1 MKRMTLLS
9 LIALITVSALI
20 LCGCGSKEA
29 EETTA
34 APSVSM
40 EQVETEGHVLG
51 LTDYDL
57 WASTWSSPNGATV
70 HVSAAPVSYA
80 DGMTAAFITRLEGED
95 VDRTLCQWDG
105 TQFTASADLN
115 AADGYCYYLLLTSPT
130 AGELEIVLNAPSV
143 LVDESLINM
152 ASSLNAYC
160 NVMVESS
167 EFADSKL
174 TLTGGKAQ
182 LQLPRIT
189 LADGAITCTEASLTL
204 TFDGE
209 EIAKETLTLP
219 EPEAA
224 GSYELD
230 LQGIT
235 FQVPELEDDQQVQL
249 MLNVTMSSGQTLST
263 PGGLWFY
270 NDGNLLLAVG

>member
-1 MKRMTLLS
+1 MKKMTILAVIL
-9 LIALITVSALI
+9 ALAVALTA
-20 LCGCGSKEA
+20 CGSKAEPEA
-29 EETTA
+29 TTEAATTVPTETA
-34 APSVSM
+34 APV
-40 EQVETEGHVLG
+40 QPLV
-51 LTDYDL
+51 LTD
-57 WASTWSSPNGATV
+57 WTMSASTWSSPNGATV

-80 DGMTAAFITRLEGED
+80 DGMTATFITRLEGED

-130 AGELEIVLNAPSV
+130 AGELEIVLNAPSD

-235 FQVPELEDDQQVQL
+235 FQIPEMEDDQQVQL
-249 MLNVTMSSGQTLST
+249 VLNVTMSSGQTLSA

-270 NDGNLLLAVG
+270 NDGNLLMAVG